1 MALSGTIYGTTN
13 NEWIECKIDWYAT
26 QSITNNTST
35 ITATLY
41 YIRTNSGY
49 TTHGNLRGS
58 ISIGTETQST
68 VNEIWITETHWEEA
82 STFTATVAH
91 NTDGTKTLG
100 ISATG
105 YINNTSLDETYI
117 AGSIT
122 LDKISREASLL
133 TAPNFNDEQNPTI
146 TYSNP
151 AGNTVSSLQACISF
165 DGSTPDI
172 AYRDISKTG
181 SSYTFNLTTAER
193 NILRNGT
200 SGNSRSVKFY
210 VKMVLGGS
218 TYYYSLTRTL
228 TIINAN
234 PVLNPT
240 AVDTNATTK
249 ALTGNAN
256 TFIKYYSNAQFAMN
270 ATAQK
275 GASLKTYKVVCG
287 GKSSSSATGTLNG
300 VESGEITFTAT
311 DSRGN
316 STTKTLTKT
325 FVNYVKIT
333 CNIGQNTP
341 TTDGY
346 LNFTVSGNYF
356 NGSFGATANNL
367 TVEYRYKASGGTYSN
382 WATMPKTIDGNK
394 YFANVEITGLDY
406 QTAYIFQARAVDK
419 LTSATTAE
427 KQIQS
432 MPVFDWDAD
441 DFRFNVPVRLNA
453 GGDLPH
459 KLLWQGQNY
468 MNASQTAYLTEGVSE
483 QFSGIVLV
491 FSNYDTSSGTGVA
504 NNYDWHCFYV
514 PKRLVELQSGTGHTF
529 NMMSQAFGDI
539 ASKYL
544 YISDKEI
551 TGNDVN
557 TTNGTRNGITYNN
570 AKYVMRYVLGV

>member
-13 NEWIECKIDWYAT
+13 NQWIDCKIEWSAEQDIAT
-26 QSITNNTST
+26 NTSK

-41 YIRTNSGY
+41 YIRTNTGY

-58 ISIGTETQST
+58 ITINGDTDSDVKE
-68 VNEIWITETHWEEA
+68 VWITENHWEEA
-82 STFTATVAH
+82 ITATEHVQH
-91 NTDGTKTLG
+91 NTDGTKTTT

-117 AGSIT
+117 SGTIT
-122 LDKISREASLL
+122 LDKINREANLL

-151 AGNTVSSLQACISF
+151 AGNAVSSLQACISF
-165 DGSTPDI
+165 DGSNPDI
-172 AYRDISKTG
+172 VYRDVSKTG

-210 VKMVLGGS
+210 LKMVLGGS
-218 TYYYSLTRTL
+218 TTYYSLTRTL
-228 TIINAN
+228 TIVNAN
-234 PVLNPT
+234 PALSPT
-240 AVDTNATTK
+240 AVDTNATTI
-249 ALTGNAN
+249 ALTGDAN
-256 TFIKYYSNAQFAMN
+256 SFIKYYSNVKYAMN
-270 ATAQK
+270 ATAKK
-275 GASLKTYKVVCG
+275 GSSLKSYKVSCG
-287 GKSSSSATGTLNG
+287 GKSSSSATGTFNG
-300 VESGEITFTAT
+300 VESGSFTFTAT

-325 FVNYVKIT
+325 FIDYIKIT
-333 CNIGQNTP
+333 CNMGQNTP
-341 TTDGY
+341 TTSGV

-356 NGSFGATANNL
+356 NGTFGATSNNL
-367 TVEYRYKASGGTYSN
+367 TVEYRWKVSGGTYSA
-382 WATMPKTIDGNK
+382 WTVMPKTIDGNK

-406 QTAYIFQARAVDK
+406 QTTYVFQARATDK

-427 KQIQS
+427 KDIKS
-432 MPVFDWDAD
+432 TPVFDWDAD
-441 DFRFNVPVRLNA
+441 DFRFNVPVRMNA

-468 MNASQTAYLTEGVSE
+468 MNASQTAYLTEGISE

-504 NNYDWHCFYV
+504 NNYDWHCFYI

-551 TGNDVN
+551 KGNDVN
-557 TTNGTRNGITYNN
+557 TTNGTKNGITYNN

>member
-1 MALSGTIYGTTN
+1 MALSGTINGTTN
-13 NEWIECKIDWYAT
+13 NEWIDCKIVWSAT
-26 QSITNNTST
+26 QSISNNTST

-41 YIRTNSGY
+41 YIRTNTGY

-82 STFTATVAH
+82 STFTTTVSH
-91 NTDGTKTLG
+91 NADGTKTLG

-105 YINNTSLDETYI
+105 YINNTSLDETYL

-122 LDKISREASLL
+122 LDRISREASLL
-133 TAPNFNDEQNPTI
+133 TAPNFTDEQNPTI

-151 AGNTVSSLQACISF
+151 AGNAVSSLQACISF
-165 DGSTPDI
+165 DGDVDI
-172 AYRDISKTG
+172 PYRDVSKTG
-181 SSYTFNLTTAER
+181 TSYTFNLTDAER

-200 SGNSRSVKFY
+200 SGNSRSVRFY
-210 VKMVLGGS
+210 LKMVLGGS

-228 TIINAN
+228 TIVNAN
-234 PVLNPT
+234 PVLSPT
-240 AVDTNATTK
+240 AIDVDTYTL

-275 GASLKTYKVVCG
+275 GASLKSYKVSCG
-287 GKSSSSATGTLNG
+287 GQSTALSSGIFAN

-325 FVNYVKIT
+325 FINYVKLT
-333 CNIGQNTP
+333 CNMGQDTP
-341 TTDGY
+341 TTSGV

-367 TVEYRYKASGGTYSN
+367 TVEYRYKASGGSYSA
-382 WATMPKTIDGNK
+382 WTSMPKTISGNK
-394 YFANVEITGLDY
+394 YTANVEITGLDY
-406 QTAYIFQARAVDK
+406 QTAYIFQARATDK
-419 LTSATTAE
+419 LSTATTAE

-459 KLLWQGQNY
+459 KLLWQGKNY

-491 FSNYDTSSGTGVA
+491 FSNYDATTGTA
-504 NNYDWHCFYV
+504 NDYDWHCYYV
-514 PKRLVELQSGTGHTF
+514 PKRLVELQSGTGHCF
-529 NMMSQAFGDI
+529 NMMSQGFGDI